1 MSALAV
7 VIVITMT
14 TKVTKNKLTLRNFIL
29 SKYKKIIILFLPL
42 DKNNTMYNYPQYRS
56 GVSLAFFI
64 IFLIA
69 LWFGGAALL
78 GSAAVVDEANR
89 GEFTAFGVIAALIV
103 ALLWTA
109 VIWLIYP
116 HWAWLVAI
124 VIVLLIIAI
133 FLGLAETAN
142 N

>member
-1 MSALAV
+1 
-7 VIVITMT
+7 
-14 TKVTKNKLTLRNFIL
+14 
-29 SKYKKIIILFLPL
+29 
-42 DKNNTMYNYPQYRS
+42 MYNYPQYRN
-56 GVSLAFFI
+56 GVALAFFI

-78 GSAAVVDEANR
+78 GGAGVVDEAAR

-116 HWAWLVAI
+116 HWAWLVWLVMI
-124 VIVLLIIAI
+124 LLIIAI
-133 FLGLAETAN
+133 FLGLAEAAN

>member
-1 MSALAV
+1 
-7 VIVITMT
+7 
-14 TKVTKNKLTLRNFIL
+14 
-29 SKYKKIIILFLPL
+29 
-42 DKNNTMYNYPQYRS
+42 MYHYPQYRN
-56 GVSLAFFI
+56 GVALAFFI

-78 GSAAVVDEANR
+78 GSSGAVDDGNR
-89 GEFTAFGVIAALIV
+89 GEFTAFGVIASLIV

-116 HWAWLVAI
+116 HWAWLCWLVLI
-124 VIVLLIIAI
+124 LLIIGI
-133 FLGLAETAN
+133 FLGLAEAAN

>member
-1 MSALAV
+1 
-7 VIVITMT
+7 
-14 TKVTKNKLTLRNFIL
+14 
-29 SKYKKIIILFLPL
+29 
-42 DKNNTMYNYPQYRS
+42 MYHYPQYRS

-78 GSAAVVDEANR
+78 GGAGIVDDNRR

-109 VIWLIYP
+109 VVWLIYP
-116 HWAWLVAI
+116 HSLFRIGTVWAELLLVPEYNA
-124 VIVLLIIAI
+124 VSADVLTTTFTGKANSH
-133 FLGLAETAN
+133 FPLASFTYKTTHFNTSFAQLSLCKFYITL
-142 N
+142 